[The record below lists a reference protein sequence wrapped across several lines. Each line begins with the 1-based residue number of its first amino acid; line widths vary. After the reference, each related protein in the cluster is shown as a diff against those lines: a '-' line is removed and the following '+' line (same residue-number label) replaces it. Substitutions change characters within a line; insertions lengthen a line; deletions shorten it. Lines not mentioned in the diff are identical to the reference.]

1 MKEYQHR
8 SLFNESVGR
17 RPQIYNFI
25 KKETPTQVEIQ
36 KIQKNSF
43 FTKEL
48 WTPASGYIRITTV
61 ISSNIN
67 EVIRV
72 ISCFFSRENFTRTK
86 KHTKHRKQT
95 SNLHSDIFICLKS
108 TKSKQ
113 ATYAHKRHKNHRKHK
128 TSNKRFSSSEK
139 GKKDKKHKN
148 ANKQIS
154 DFLPLRHFLSA

>member
-1 MKEYQHR
+1 MKILLICRSSRLQVFYKVDVLKNFAKFMKEYQHR

-72 ISCFFSRENFTRTK
+72 ISCFFFTRKFYTHK
-86 KHTKHRKQT
+86 K
-95 SNLHSDIFICLKS
+95 
-108 TKSKQ
+108 
-113 ATYAHKRHKNHRKHK
+113 AHKAQKA
-128 TSNKRFSSSEK
+128 NKQPSLRYFYMP
-139 GKKDKKHKN
+139 KKHK
-148 ANKQIS
+148 K
-154 DFLPLRHFLSA
+154 